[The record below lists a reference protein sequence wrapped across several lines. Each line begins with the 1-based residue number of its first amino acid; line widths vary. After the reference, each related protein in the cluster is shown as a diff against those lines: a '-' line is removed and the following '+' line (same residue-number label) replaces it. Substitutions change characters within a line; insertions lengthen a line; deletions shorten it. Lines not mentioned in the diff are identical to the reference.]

1 MCATAIFEQH
11 QASKTG
17 KSHAGRQTG
26 RCGIWTASK
35 WCNSILI
42 RQVNAV
48 YNRYI
53 PQSDGSF
60 QKNRIHEQHPQT
72 HSRKE
77 DQAKH
82 VTTSPPLQPDCM
94 PHTPPSFQNKNAGS
108 FLKQLLPKNF
118 DTGDL
123 LIVLLL
129 LLMAGDCEEEK
140 SSALLTLALY
150 FFM

>member
-1 MCATAIFEQH
+1 
-11 QASKTG
+11 
-17 KSHAGRQTG
+17 
-26 RCGIWTASK
+26 
-35 WCNSILI
+35 
-42 RQVNAV
+42 V

-53 PQSDGSF
+53 PQSDGTF
-60 QKNRIHEQHPQT
+60 QKNRIADQRQQPQRPKPT
-72 HSRKE
+72 C
-77 DQAKH
+77 
-82 VTTSPPLQPDCM
+82 PPQPDCQQG
-94 PHTPPSFQNKNAGS
+94 TPSSKEEGSVGS

-150 FFM
+150 FFL